1 MKHSRGHLLKRRLS
15 SASIKAR
22 TSGISGSAVMLS
34 PPESAAP
41 TLNPQGSLR
50 IRRNWELESMV
61 PNFVFR
67 PAAATGSGHCP
78 AKTLAA
84 SIYGG
89 QRSSPEPA
97 AASGCRHGR
106 PAAATG
112 SGHCPAKTLAASI
125 YGGQRS
131 SPEPAAASGCR
142 HGRPALAVACRLSLP
157 GGS

>member
-1 MKHSRGHLLKRRLS
+1 
-15 SASIKAR
+15 
-22 TSGISGSAVMLS
+22 
-34 PPESAAP
+34 
-41 TLNPQGSLR
+41 
-50 IRRNWELESMV
+50 MV

-89 QRSSPEPA
+89 QRSSIEPA

-131 SPEPAAASGCR
+131 SIECAAASGCR
-142 HGRPALAVACRLSLP
+142 HGRPAAATGSGHCPAKTLAASIYGGQRSSPECAAAGCGAVTPSFPTAKHPEALIYGRRMRLAGASSCVQAQP
-157 GGS
+157 ARR